1 MIIAIGILLLIAN
14 TIRLEISQRK
24 DEIEI
29 IDQLGGTPGFIARPF
44 LYMGF
49 LEGLLGGCVAIL
61 VSALVLKLLNAPLLR
76 LAELY
81 GFAFEL
87 PAARLDLVLIVL
99 LVSSVL
105 GWLSAGFTVVR
116 HMREMAPV

>member
-1 MIIAIGILLLIAN
+1 
-14 TIRLEISQRK
+14 
-24 DEIEI
+24 
-29 IDQLGGTPGFIARPF
+29 
-44 LYMGF
+44 MGF

-87 PAARLDLVLIVL
+87 PVARLDLVLIVL
-99 LVSSVL
+99 LVSSLL
-105 GWLSAGFTVVR
+105 GWLSAAFTVVR
-116 HMREMAPV
+116 HLREIAPA